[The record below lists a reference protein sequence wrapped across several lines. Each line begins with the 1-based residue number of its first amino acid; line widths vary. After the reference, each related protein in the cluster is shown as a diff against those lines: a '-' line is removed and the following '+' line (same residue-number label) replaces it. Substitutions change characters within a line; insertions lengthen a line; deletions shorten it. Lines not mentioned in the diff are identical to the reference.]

1 MTIQHIAKANV
12 CFSLFGQKEKAV
24 LRTGAER
31 KKQKNAET
39 KEMECK
45 NVMMLHK
52 SDSKV
57 TSRIFIE
64 NNDNKQYIT
73 C

>member
-1 MTIQHIAKANV
+1 VFLT
-12 CFSLFGQKEKAV
+12 FW
-24 LRTGAER
+24 AEGKSSAEDWSR
-31 KKQKNAET
+31 KKKTKNAET